1 MLDDLK
7 KERTHARP
15 ARETHHGAMRHHSKS
30 RPMFFISPKPMG
42 VNRLGQSH
50 RVLVVSKQH
59 NL

>member
-7 KERTHARP
+7 KERTHTTP

-30 RPMFFISPKPMG
+30 KPMPFVSLKLMQ
-42 VNRLGQSH
+42 VNRLGQCH
-50 RVLVVSKQH
+50 WVLVVLKQH